1 MNNLQPPI
9 KPLVVAHRGAS
20 IEYYENTIEA
30 FSAAKEQG
38 ADWVELDIRRSKDGV
53 LVVHHD
59 AHLADGRLIRDID
72 SKDLPAFIP
81 SLAEAFECM
90 EGLGVNIEVKS
101 LPGEPDRE
109 DMVMV
114 CEAVVGLALAYR
126 TTELLRVSS
135 FDMSAVNRI
144 RAANEDLPTGWL
156 VLERTGSNQILD
168 RVVNH
173 GHGAVHPWDE
183 LVDEAFINE
192 AHQRDLKVFVWTVDD
207 EERIEELALWQADAI
222 ITNRPGVAREIID
235 QQAG

>member
-101 LPGEPDRE
+101 LPGEPDS
-109 DMVMV
+109 
-114 CEAVVGLALAYR
+114 C
-126 TTELLRVSS
+126 LLYTSPS
-135 FDMSAVNRI
+135 
-144 RAANEDLPTGWL
+144 P
-156 VLERTGSNQILD
+156 
-168 RVVNH
+168 
-173 GHGAVHPWDE
+173 
-183 LVDEAFINE
+183 
-192 AHQRDLKVFVWTVDD
+192 RD
-207 EERIEELALWQADAI
+207 
-222 ITNRPGVAREIID
+222 
-235 QQAG
+235 

>member
-1 MNNLQPPI
+1 MNNPQPPI

-20 IEYYENTIEA
+20 IEHYENTIEA

-114 CEAVVGLALAYR
+114 CEAVVVLALAYR

-192 AHQRDLKVFVWTVDD
+192 AHQRGLKVFVWTVDD
-207 EERIEELALWQADAI
+207 EERIEELASWQADAI

-235 QQAG
+235 QYVG